1 MARMSIGMPIFCYR
15 LYWHANLV
23 AMTHDELTEAVEA
36 LRTLHS
42 EVTDVEAKSAVGGLP
57 RSVRAAVSAFANTSG
72 GVVLLGIDESTGFS
86 SVGVQDA
93 GKMASDLSSMLAD
106 DFEPPIR
113 ALISQFEFEGH
124 LVVAAEIPA
133 VSYEQRPC
141 FYKGAGMSTGSW
153 TRTGASNRKLTPYEV
168 QIMLASRGQPRDDE
182 RAVSGTSIADLDSS
196 ALESYLRRL
205 RATRPVAFGG
215 LSDNDILLRSGV
227 LVPGSDGQTV
237 LSLAGVLALGRFPQQ
252 WFPQLN
258 LTFVHIPNETAA
270 AARGIRFLD
279 NVAIDGPIPVIVRD
293 ALAAITRNLA
303 RRSVISGAGRSDVL
317 EYPELVIR
325 EAVVNA
331 LVHRDLSAAA
341 EGTQVQVELY
351 PDRLVVRNPGGLH
364 GPVTVDQLFD
374 EGISSSRNARLL
386 RLLEDVPIS
395 GEDRTVVENR
405 GSGIREMAKALR
417 AAGMSL
423 PVFDNQVSR
432 FTVTFPNHTL
442 LSDEIIR
449 WIDSLD
455 QARLTD
461 GQVVAL
467 ATMRSG
473 DSLDN
478 PSYRRLTGVDSRVAT
493 AELQDLVA
501 RELVEQLGERRWAR
515 YAMTLRVAHDRRRLT
530 PSNRRDEILRAMRK
544 DTLSAKEIAER
555 TGIPVKTIRHW
566 LKRLREQ
573 GDIRFA
579 PDGGAP
585 QSNLTRYQATIN
597 EFGEPAPTLFDSVDP
612 RGR

>member
-1 MARMSIGMPIFCYR
+1 
-15 LYWHANLV
+15 
-23 AMTHDELTEAVEA
+23 MTHDELSEAIFA
-36 LRTLHS
+36 LRALES
-42 EVTDVEAKSAVGGLP
+42 EVTDIEAKSAVGGLP
-57 RSVRAAVSAFANTSG
+57 KSVRAAVSAFANTVG
-72 GVVLLGIDESTGFS
+72 GVILLGIDESSGFS
-86 SVGVQDA
+86 AVGVQGA
-93 GKMASDLSSMLAD
+93 GKLTSDLSSMLAD
-106 DFEPPIR
+106 EFEPPIR
-113 ALISQFEFEGH
+113 ALISQLEFEGH
-124 LVVAAEIPA
+124 VIVVAEIPA

-182 RAVSGTSIADLDSS
+182 RAVAGTSITDLDPA
-196 ALESYLRRL
+196 ALESYIRRL

-215 LSDNDILLRSGV
+215 LSDDDILRRSGV
-227 LVPGSDGQTV
+227 LVLGSEGQTV
-237 LSLAGVLALGRFPQQ
+237 LSLSGLLALGRYPQQ

-258 LTFVHIPNETAA
+258 LTFVHVPDETATA
-270 AARGIRFLD
+270 SRGVRFLD

-351 PDRLVVRNPGGLH
+351 PSRLVVRNPGGLH

-405 GSGIREMAKALR
+405 GSGIREMARALR

-423 PVFDNQVSR
+423 PVFDNQISR

-449 WIDSLD
+449 WIDSLEQD
-455 QARLTD
+455 RLTD
-461 GQVVAL
+461 SQVVAL

-473 DSLDN
+473 ESLDN

-493 AELQDLVA
+493 AELQDLVG
-501 RELVEQLGERRWAR
+501 RELVEQIGERRWAR
-515 YAMTLRVAHDRRRLT
+515 YMMPLRIAHDRRRLT
-530 PSNRRDEILRAMRK
+530 PANRRDEIIRAMRN

-555 TGIPVKTIRHW
+555 TGIPVKTVRHW
-566 LKRLREQ
+566 LKRLRDE

-579 PDGGAP
+579 PEGGAP
-585 QSNLTRYQATIN
+585 QSNQTRYQATTN
-597 EFGEPAPTLFDSVDP
+597 EIGAPAPTLFDSLDP
-612 RGR
+612 PLR

>member
-1 MARMSIGMPIFCYR
+1 
-15 LYWHANLV
+15 
-23 AMTHDELTEAVEA
+23 MTREELAEAVFA
-36 LRTLHS
+36 LRTLDS
-42 EVTDVEAKSAVGGLP
+42 EVTDIEAKNATGGLP
-57 RSVRAAVSAFANTSG
+57 RSARAAVSAFANTAG
-72 GVVLLGIDESTGFS
+72 GVLLLGVDESSGFS
-86 SVGVQDA
+86 TVGVQDA
-93 GKMASDLSSMLAD
+93 GKLASDLSSMLAD
-106 DFEPPIR
+106 EFEPPIR
-113 ALISQFEFEGH
+113 ALISQLEFENKVI
-124 LVVAAEIPA
+124 VVAEIPA

-182 RAVSGTSIADLDSS
+182 RPVPGTSIADLDQA
-196 ALESYLRRL
+196 ALENFIRRL

-215 LSDNDILLRSGV
+215 LSDDEILHRSGV
-227 LVPGSDGQTV
+227 IVPGSEGQAV
-237 LSLAGVLALGRFPQQ
+237 LSLAGVLALGRYPQQ

-258 LTFVHIPNETAA
+258 LTFVHVPDETATTN
-270 AARGIRFLD
+270 RGVRFLD

-293 ALAAITRNLA
+293 ALGAITRNLT
-303 RRSVISGAGRSDVL
+303 RRSIISGAGRSDVL

-331 LVHRDLSAAA
+331 LVHRDLSPSA

-351 PDRLVVRNPGGLH
+351 PNRLVVRNPGGLH

-405 GSGIREMAKALR
+405 GSGVREMARALR

-423 PVFDNQVSR
+423 PVFDNQISR
-432 FTVTFPNHTL
+432 FTATFPNHTL
-442 LSDEIIR
+442 LSDDVIR
-449 WIDSLD
+449 WIDSLEQD
-455 QARLTD
+455 RLTD
-461 GQVVAL
+461 SQIVAL

-478 PSYRRLTGVDSRVAT
+478 PSFRRLTGVDSRVAT
-493 AELQDLVA
+493 AELQDLVG
-501 RELVEQLGERRWAR
+501 RELVEQIGERRWAR
-515 YAMTLRVAHDRRRLT
+515 YVMPLRVAHDRRRLT
-530 PSNRRDEILRAMRK
+530 PANRRDEILRAMRK

-555 TGIPVKTIRHW
+555 TGIPVKTVRHW
-566 LKRLREQ
+566 LKRLRDD

-579 PDGGAP
+579 PEGGAP
-585 QSNLTRYQATIN
+585 QSNQTRYQAITNDI
-597 EFGEPAPTLFDSVDP
+597 GATVPTLFD
-612 RGR
+612 

>member
-1 MARMSIGMPIFCYR
+1 
-15 LYWHANLV
+15 
-23 AMTHDELTEAVEA
+23 MTREELIEAVTA
-36 LRTLHS
+36 LRSLES
-42 EVTDVEAKSAVGGLP
+42 EVTDIEAKSAAGGLP
-57 RSVRAAVSAFANTSG
+57 KSIRSAVSAFANTAG
-72 GVVLLGIDESTGFS
+72 GVILLGIDESTGFS
-86 SVGVQDA
+86 SVGVQNA
-93 GKMASDLSSMLAD
+93 AKITSDLSGMLAD
-106 DFEPPIR
+106 EFEPPIR
-113 ALISQFEFEGH
+113 ALISQLDFEGH
-124 LVVAAEIPA
+124 VVVTAEIPA
-133 VSYEQRPC
+133 ISYEQRPC

-182 RAVSGTSIADLDSS
+182 RAVPGTFITDLDPV
-196 ALESYLRRL
+196 ALEGFLRRL

-215 LSDNDILLRSGV
+215 LSDDDILRRSGV
-227 LVPGSDGQTV
+227 LVPESDGQTA
-237 LSLAGVLALGRFPQQ
+237 LSLAGLLTLGRYPQQ

-258 LTFVHIPNETAA
+258 LTFVHIPDEAA
-270 AARGIRFLD
+270 PASRGVRFLD
-279 NVAIDGPIPVIVRD
+279 NVAVDGPIPLIVRD

-317 EYPELVIR
+317 EYPESVIR
-325 EAVVNA
+325 EAIVNA

-405 GSGIREMAKALR
+405 GSGIREMARALR

-455 QARLTD
+455 QERLTD
-461 GQVVAL
+461 SQVVAL
-467 ATMRSG
+467 AAMRSEE
-473 DSLDN
+473 SLDN
-478 PSYRRLTGVDSRVAT
+478 PGYRRLTGVDSRIAT

-501 RELVEQLGERRWAR
+501 RELVEQIGERRWAR
-515 YAMTLRVAHDRRRLT
+515 YVMPLRVAHDRRRLT
-530 PSNRRDEILRAMRK
+530 PANRRDEILRAMRK
-544 DTLSAKEIAER
+544 DTLSAKEIADR
-555 TGIPVKTIRHW
+555 TRIPVKTIRHW
-566 LKRLREQ
+566 LKRLREE

-579 PDGGAP
+579 PEGGAP
-585 QSNLTRYQATIN
+585 QSNLTRYQAITR
-597 EFGEPAPTLFDSVDP
+597 EYGAPAPTLFDTDDHDGV
-612 RGR
+612 